1 MLQRINGKVSRA
13 CQLLGEADSKALF
26 PKTLEFSAP
35 ARGTWN
41 IVHTGM
47 LVPEAHQIYIC
58 AAGCLRGVILTAA
71 EMGAANRFSTIE
83 LLEKD
88 LLRTDNEKL
97 IIDGVSDILNSLPK
111 LPPAVLLFTACFHHF
126 MGTNLNY
133 VYSQLRQKFPT
144 VDFAECI
151 MDPIRQSKSITPEE
165 RERREIYRL
174 WSKLPLQEKQCN
186 ILSSNLP
193 LDESSDIIQ
202 LLKKAGYKIYDMP
215 RLKTYA
221 EFLAMASSRLN
232 IYTNPFG
239 HKAALDL
246 KRHHQQGFI
255 FMPQLWN
262 YDEIATNNTKLANML
277 DVAPLNHTEHIAL
290 CQQKLHE
297 LKDLIGNVEIAIDMT
312 LTFCPFSLAKL
323 LLTNGF
329 NVTKIYSDTVS
340 ADDKSD
346 FIFLQENYPYI
357 ELWSTKNPD
366 ERILSR
372 PPSNILCL
380 GQKAAYFNNSPY
392 FIEYIDGG
400 GHYGF
405 DGIIRLAD
413 DMRRA
418 FLTPKDTRKIISK
431 KANGGPCCYEP

>member
-1 MLQRINGKVSRA
+1 MLQRINGKISRA
-13 CQLLGEADSKALF
+13 CQLIGDADINILF

-71 EMGAANRFSTIE
+71 EMGLANRFSTIE

-88 LLRTDNEKL
+88 LLSTDNEKL
-97 IIDGVSDILNSLPK
+97 IIDGVSDILTALPK

-126 MGTNLNY
+126 MGTNLRY
-133 VYSQLRQKFPT
+133 VYSTLRQKFPT

-174 WSKLPLQEKQCN
+174 WRKMPLQEKQCN

-193 LDESSDIIQ
+193 LDKSSDIIQ
-202 LLKKAGYKIYDMP
+202 LFKKAGYKIYDMP
-215 RLKTYA
+215 RLKAYT
-221 EFLAMASSRLN
+221 EFLAMAGSQLN

-246 KRHHQQGFI
+246 KRRHQQDFL

-262 YDEIATNNTKLANML
+262 YSEIAENNTKLADILN
-277 DVAPLNHTEHIAL
+277 VAPLNQTELIEL
-290 CQQKLHE
+290 CQQKLYE
-297 LKDLIGNVEIAIDMT
+297 LKELIGYREIAIDMT
-312 LTFCPFSLAKL
+312 VTFCPFSLARL
-323 LLTNGF
+323 LLAHDF
-329 NVTKIYSDTVS
+329 NVTKIYSDAVS
-340 ADDKSD
+340 ADDKPN
-346 FIFLQENYPYI
+346 FLFLQENFPYI

-366 ERILSR
+366 ERVLSR

-405 DGIIRLAD
+405 DGIVRLAD
-413 DMRRA
+413 DMRLA

>member
-1 MLQRINGKVSRA
+1 M
-13 CQLLGEADSKALF
+13 
-26 PKTLEFSAP
+26 
-35 ARGTWN
+35 
-41 IVHTGM
+41 
-47 LVPEAHQIYIC
+47 
-58 AAGCLRGVILTAA
+58 
-71 EMGAANRFSTIE
+71 
-83 LLEKD
+83 
-88 LLRTDNEKL
+88 LRTDNEKL
-97 IIDGVSDILNSLPK
+97 IIEGVSDILNSLSK

-174 WSKLPLQEKQCN
+174 WRKLPLQEKQCN

-193 LDESSDIIQ
+193 LDKSSDIIQ

-215 RLKTYA
+215 RLKNYA
-221 EFLAMASSRLN
+221 EFLSMAGSRLN

-246 KRHHQQGFI
+246 KHRHQQSFI

-262 YDEIATNNTKLANML
+262 YDEITANNSKLANML
-277 DVAPLNHTEHIAL
+277 DIAPLNHTEHIAL

-297 LKDLIGNVEIAIDMT
+297 LKELVGGVEIAIDMT
-312 LTFCPFSLAKL
+312 VTFCPFSLAKL

-329 NVTKIYSDTVS
+329 NVTKIYSDAVS
-340 ADDKSD
+340 ADDKSN
-346 FIFLQENYPYI
+346 FLFLQKNYPDI

-366 ERILSR
+366 ERVLSC

-380 GQKAAYFNNSPY
+380 GQKAAYFNNSSY

-413 DMRRA
+413 DMRLA

-431 KANGGPCCYEP
+431 KANGGPCYYEP